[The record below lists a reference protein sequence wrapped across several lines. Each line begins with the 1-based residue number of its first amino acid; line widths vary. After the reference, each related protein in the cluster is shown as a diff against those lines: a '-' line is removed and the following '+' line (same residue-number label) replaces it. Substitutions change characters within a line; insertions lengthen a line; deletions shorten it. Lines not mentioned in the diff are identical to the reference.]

1 MNLDSLD
8 FDIDLSFGVNQD
20 IEDIINIDA
29 LKEYDPNTNKTSKYK
44 DLDYII
50 NKDIEIFTEFAEHLK
65 TDLNNKAKINVL
77 EDYRVLER
85 DILVNRGVFYSESL
99 IDVFKMFSRL
109 KDSSLLRVDNRSFS
123 GRYMLPIKLID
134 GRVYTYLGYN
144 YDPQGSDTKYEMPN
158 QKWINQYNLIG
169 NLESISLYSGD
180 IVYVTEGYFDALTLN
195 SQWGVKSVCI
205 FGSRLSLKQKTILNM
220 IKGLGHVLIYIP
232 DKDMSGQPIS
242 KDKIWDF
249 VWNFPTQP
257 NDGVKDINDYVQ
269 SHYIKK
275 YAAIK
280 KIDLISK
287 GKIDI
292 PIYKP
297 SNIEL
302 QMRLNHNKIVY
313 KSYI

>member
-1 MNLDSLD
+1 MDLESLD
-8 FDIDLSFGVNQD
+8 FDIDLNFGLSQDVDDIVDSNALKVHNPNTDKD
-20 IEDIINIDA
+20 IEH
-29 LKEYDPNTNKTSKYK
+29 KS
-44 DLDYII
+44 LDHIV
-50 NKDIEIFTEFAEHLK
+50 NNDIEIFTEFVDYLK
-65 TDLNNKAKINVL
+65 TDLNNKAKINIL

-85 DILVNRGVFYSESL
+85 NILVNRGVFYSENL
-99 IDVFKMFSRL
+99 IEVFQMYDKL
-109 KDSSLLRVDNRSFS
+109 KKSSLLRVDNRSFS

-144 YDPQGSDTKYEMPN
+144 YDPQGGDTKYEMPN

-169 NLESISLYSGD
+169 NLESISLYPGN
-180 IVYVTEGYFDALTLN
+180 IVYVTEGYFDAVTLN

-220 IKGLGHVLIYIP
+220 IKGLGHVLIYVP
-232 DKDMSGQPIS
+232 DKDISGQPIS

-269 SHYIKK
+269 SYYIRKYSAVKK
-275 YAAIK
+275 V
-280 KIDLISK
+280 DLISR

-297 SNIEL
+297 TEIEL
-302 QMRLNHNKIVY
+302 QIKLNNNKIMY